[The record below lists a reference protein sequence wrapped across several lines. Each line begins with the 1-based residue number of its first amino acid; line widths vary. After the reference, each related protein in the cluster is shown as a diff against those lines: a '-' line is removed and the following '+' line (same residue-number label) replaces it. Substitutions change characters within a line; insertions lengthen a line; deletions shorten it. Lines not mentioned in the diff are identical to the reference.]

1 MEIPTIVLPDI
12 KKIETVEIPIP
23 TADVPYYKPMVVPP
37 SDLRDQEDE
46 PVKTVE
52 EKPPEPPTLKIP
64 FIKQLVPQPS
74 AEVVVTAV
82 TTAVTAVAATTLTQ
96 PLIENIRKRAQKFIQ
111 GKINKW
117 RQNRQKKKGIFTK
130 LKENVDDHEEQMAIL
145 GAAVRLGVVIWS
157 GVIITLA
164 YVELPMVKKS
174 ATAGDITFVASIFT
188 GALATFGLSTGN
200 GKKDKKEPT
209 TPKK

>member
-12 KKIETVEIPIP
+12 KTIETVEIPLP

-64 FIKQLVPQPS
+64 FIKQPVPRPS
-74 AEVVVTAV
+74 TEVVVVAA

-96 PLIENIRKRAQKFIQ
+96 PIIEWIRKKVQKFLND
-111 GKINKW
+111 KITKW
-117 RQNRQKKKGIFTK
+117 RKNLT
-130 LKENVDDHEEQMAIL
+130 N
-145 GAAVRLGVVIWS
+145 
-157 GVIITLA
+157 
-164 YVELPMVKKS
+164 
-174 ATAGDITFVASIFT
+174 
-188 GALATFGLSTGN
+188 
-200 GKKDKKEPT
+200 KKDSSKESKKE
-209 TPKK
+209 